1 MVTAGITVTNVMAGI
16 QYSRITTILNRI
28 NKTKTEKMVKQS
40 YNRIIQPIEIT
51 LQQKR
56 QITQ

>member
-1 MVTAGITVTNVMAGI
+1 MVTAGITVTNVMTGI

-28 NKTKTEKMVKQS
+28 NKTNTKKMVKQS

-51 LQQKR
+51 L
-56 QITQ
+56 

>member
-28 NKTKTEKMVKQS
+28 NKTNTKKMVKQS
-40 YNRIIQPIEIT
+40 YSIIIQQIEIT
-51 LQQKR
+51 L
-56 QITQ
+56 